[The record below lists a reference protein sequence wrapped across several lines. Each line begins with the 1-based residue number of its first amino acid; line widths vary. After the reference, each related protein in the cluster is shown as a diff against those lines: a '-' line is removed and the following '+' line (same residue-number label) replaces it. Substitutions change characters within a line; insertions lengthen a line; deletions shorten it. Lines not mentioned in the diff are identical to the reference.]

1 MNYKNGKIYSI
12 RNYETDK
19 YYIGS
24 TCQTLT
30 KRLSKHK
37 SNYRDWQKNGKRYMT
52 SFEILKCN
60 DCYIEL
66 LEEFPCENKNQLH
79 KREGELIR
87 ENKLNC
93 VNIVIPL
100 RTDKEYRIDNKEKR
114 KENWKKYYEKNKDS
128 LVQKRKVYNE
138 NNKEKVKGRGQ
149 KYREANKEQIQD
161 YMKVYRAKVT
171 DCDCGQR
178 YTHSHKSRHINS
190 IKHKSYFSKANMIK
204 RGVQIIKD
212 LDKYFASK

>member
-37 SNYRDWQKNGKRYMT
+37 SNYRDWQNNGKKYVT

-66 LEEFPCENKNQLH
+66 LEEFPCENKNQLQ

-87 ENKLNC
+87 EHKLNC

-100 RTDKEYRIDNKEKR
+100 RTDKEYYEDNKDKIKLYKKEYYEDNKDKIKEYYITNKEKINQVI
-114 KENWKKYYEKNKDS
+114 E
-128 LVQKRKVYNE
+128 
-138 NNKEKVKGRGQ
+138 
-149 KYREANKEQIQD
+149 
-161 YMKVYRAKVT
+161 
-171 DCDCGQR
+171 CDCKNT